1 VTDLPRT
8 GPATLLR
15 NLGWDVGLPVVT
27 YYALHF
33 LGASDWMALL
43 AGSLAAGTRIVWP
56 AVRDRTLNL
65 FASVMLATFLIG
77 LALAFVS
84 GDPRFL
90 LLKGSIVT
98 GSIALGFLVSTA
110 LGRPLTLAASQAWN
124 PAHAAAIAAEYRD
137 DPRVRRGHRT
147 CSLVWGC
154 GLLAEALIRIP
165 LIYLLPISVMVGLST
180 ALTVTAFVLLTAW
193 MIGYLRRHRA
203 RGASASV
210 PV

>member
-1 VTDLPRT
+1 MDTPRT
-8 GPATLLR
+8 GPTTLLR
-15 NLGWDVGLPVVT
+15 NLGWDIGVPVVT

-43 AGSLAAGTRIVWP
+43 AGSLAAGVRIVWP
-56 AVRDRTLNL
+56 ALRDRTLNL
-65 FASVMLATFLIG
+65 FAAVMLGTFLIG

-90 LLKGSIVT
+90 LLKGSVVT

-124 PAHAAAIAAEYRD
+124 PDHAAAIAAEHRT

-147 CSLVWGC
+147 CSLVWGF

-180 ALTVTAFVLLTAW
+180 VLMVAAFVLLTGW
-193 MIGYLRRHRA
+193 TVGYLRRHRSTA
-203 RGASASV
+203 AESV
-210 PV
+210 AA